1 MKNVFVLSL
10 CSLLAGS
17 ALSAGELKF
26 QSGFEDG
33 LQNWE
38 LPPGR
43 AQVSV
48 SDIAASGKK
57 AAEVR
62 FDPAGKP
69 EKQHRG
75 VLWSKKIPL
84 SRGIYRVTGK
94 IQLAEGYGATVGI
107 EFYNARNR

>member
-62 FDPAGKP
+62 VDPAGKP
-69 EKQHRG
+69 E
-75 VLWSKKIPL
+75 
-84 SRGIYRVTGK
+84 
-94 IQLAEGYGATVGI
+94 
-107 EFYNARNR
+107 